1 MAKRIGLT
9 DAQVEMEIERL
20 THSEYVQLAIAE
32 QRAKYRRRQ
41 YMYKLRGMEK
51 RGMELAEKGIDE
63 DYFGDGYTPDED
75 FSE

>member
-1 MAKRIGLT
+1 MAKRIEMT

-20 THSEYVQLAIAE
+20 THSEYVQLARAE

-41 YMYKLRGMEK
+41 YLYQLRCMEK
-51 RGMELAEKGIDE
+51 RGMELADKGIDE
-63 DYFGDGYTPDED
+63 DYFSDGYTPDAE